1 MQEFNLRSIITEEF
15 QNEIQ
20 DSFAFATG
28 FGVVFTDSQGN
39 HIGPGGNF
47 CRFCNRINET
57 KEGAHYCALS
67 NKHAIEIALE
77 TKKPSIYI
85 CHAGLVNIEIP
96 LIYNGNCVGAI
107 TAGQVLCSEENA
119 YPQDAIASE
128 INWMAD
134 PELAA
139 YYREIE
145 IMDCHQIEATTTAL
159 SNITNYIIQTLA
171 YSQIQETLARKSEQ
185 LLREENRRIHLEKQL
200 KLAQLDALQKQVT
213 PHFIFNVINSI
224 SRLLS
229 LKEYNTAEQILN
241 SFAEMMRYSLLDIR
255 SSVSLEQELNY
266 ITNYL
271 SIQKIRFSDRISYQ
285 IHCDKELLDLSIPF
299 FSLQPLVENS
309 IEHGLLNKAGGG
321 HLILSCT
328 RHDTYDLI
336 QITDNGVGIPGAEL
350 DQICH
355 DAFQAEAS
363 PNEKHVGLHNCY
375 RRFLLLFGDRMDFRM
390 KSIENEG
397 TEIILRISH
406 TELHSQ
412 HWSEQI
418 F

>member
-1 MQEFNLRSIITEEF
+1 MHEFNLRDIITEDF

-28 FGVVFTDSQGN
+28 FGVVFTDAQGN

-47 CRFCNRINET
+47 CRFCNKINET

-67 NKHAIEIALE
+67 NKNAIELALE

-96 LIYNGNCVGAI
+96 LIYDGNCVGAI

-119 YPQDAIASE
+119 YPQDEIASE
-128 INWMAD
+128 INWLED
-134 PELAA
+134 PELAS
-139 YYREIE
+139 YYREVE

-159 SNITNYIIQTLA
+159 SNMTNYIIQTLA

-185 LLREENRRIHLEKQL
+185 LLREENHRIHLEKQL

-229 LKEYNTAEQILN
+229 LKEYDTAEQMLN

-255 SSVSLEQELNY
+255 SSVSLKQELDY
-266 ITNYL
+266 IRNYL
-271 SIQKIRFSDRISYQ
+271 SIQQIRFGERIQYL
-285 IHCDKELLDLSIPF
+285 IDCEEELLDFAIPF

-309 IEHGLLNKAGGG
+309 IEHGLLNKADGGQ
-321 HLILSCT
+321 LTLTCT
-328 RHDTYDLI
+328 RHDDFDLI
-336 QITDNGVGIPGAEL
+336 EISDNGIGISPEKL
-350 DQICH
+350 EDIRS
-355 DAFQAEAS
+355 DARQTEATQ
-363 PNEKHVGLHNCY
+363 NEQHVGLRNCY
-375 RRFLLLFGDRMDFRM
+375 NRFRLLFGDRMEFHLD
-390 KSIENEG
+390 SVENEG
-397 TEIILRISH
+397 TQITIKISR
-406 TELHSQ
+406 TD
-412 HWSEQI
+412 
-418 F
+418 